1 MRRDRIMGLGSFTTF
16 TSGGEHVKSNAH
28 NHQEKDRTGRQR
40 TLWLA
45 FSLFALGIV
54 PALLS
59 IVLFSLVELSNALY
73 TATFL
78 LYPVVGVL
86 IASRRPENPLGWL
99 LLATGI
105 TSSLAGL
112 GQAYIQYASA
122 TGSLPGEVWFQWVS
136 NVLTFPTYLTM
147 FSFILLLFPGRLLTR
162 RWRPLAWLAAALIA
176 AVVLHQA
183 IGVDG
188 STADNGVHFHN
199 PLYVAPLGDLL
210 HPLYPIAILAA
221 LVVILGSLLSLGL
234 RLRRS
239 RGVERQQLKWFVYVA
254 AVSVVAFI
262 LSGLCASIDPT
273 NKGGFIGTVFWMTAL
288 FGIEMGLP
296 AVVGL
301 AIVRYRLY
309 EIDRL
314 INRTLVYS
322 ILTAILV
329 GADLLLI
336 LGLERLFQPVAS
348 GSDLVVAGS
357 TLAVAAFVQPLRRRI
372 QTTVDRRFYRHKYDA
387 TRALETFSARLRD
400 EIDLSALLGEFD
412 AVVRD
417 TMQPTH
423 MSVWLRGF
431 TSGPEA
437 QPEKWVG
444 R

>member
-1 MRRDRIMGLGSFTTF
+1 MKG
-16 TSGGEHVKSNAH
+16 NAH

-40 TLWLA
+40 TIWLA

-54 PALLS
+54 PALS
-59 IVLFSLVELSNALY
+59 AIVLFSLVELSNAAY
-73 TATFL
+73 SAVTL
-78 LYPVVGVL
+78 LLFPTVGVL
-86 IASRRPENPLGWL
+86 VASRRPENLLGWL

-105 TSSLAGL
+105 ASSFTGL
-112 GQAYIQYASA
+112 GQAYVQYASV
-122 TGSLPGEVWFQWVS
+122 TGSLPVEVWFQWVS

-147 FSFILLLFPGRLLTR
+147 FTFIMLLFPGGRLLTR
-162 RWRPLAWLAAALIA
+162 RWRPLAWLTAGLIA
-176 AVVLHQA
+176 AVILYEA
-183 IGVDG
+183 IAVDG
-188 STADNGVHFHN
+188 STADNGVHFRN
-199 PLYVAPLGDLL
+199 PTYVAAVADVL

-387 TRALETFSARLRD
+387 TRTLEAFSARLRD
-400 EIDLSALLGEFD
+400 EIDLHALTAALQ
-412 AVVRD
+412 ATVVE
-417 TMQPTH
+417 TMQPAH
-423 MSVWLRGF
+423 MSVWLRGVAGG
-431 TSGPEA
+431 SGAHIEVR
-437 QPEKWVG
+437 ET